1 MADILYCDAQA
12 RKLKETIFDFM
23 EDNMFAVVRV
33 ESETVIFYN
42 GLKISKN
49 RNVYSIKDTCEYHE
63 IDNLFLLRII
73 LNHIYNAVKSE
84 EARQTVEYHQT
95 MGGERV

>member
-1 MADILYCDAQA
+1 MAEIQYCDAQA
-12 RKLKETIFDFM
+12 RKLKETIFAFM
-23 EDNMFAVVRV
+23 EDNMFAIVRV
-33 ESETVIFYN
+33 EAETVIFYN

-73 LNHIYNAVKSE
+73 FNHIYNAVRSE
-84 EARQTVEYHQT
+84 ETVQAAEHN
-95 MGGERV
+95 